1 MGERSSTLEGVT
13 QSASIGRRP
22 APLVVL
28 AAGRATRYGGVKPLA
43 PVGVGGEAVIDV
55 LASDALAAGFDRIVL
70 VIGNDTGAALRYHVE
85 RTWPR
90 DVEVRFSVQRTP
102 DGTVGAVCA
111 AVSELDPSSHFAVAN
126 ADDLPGVGALGALAA
141 HLSGEAP
148 TDVLVSFRLADTV
161 IGTSPVTRGL
171 CTLGA
176 DGALLALDERRHVTP
191 LPDGRFVA
199 HDGREPAELDPAHPV
214 SVNLWGFSP
223 AMHAVFAAA
232 MAGPSDG
239 EVLLPEVVHRLL
251 AEGAGAEGGEAATH
265 RVGTRR
271 HRIDVLRAPGRC
283 IGVTHAGD
291 VPLVTA
297 ALAREVGRGERP
309 ATLWTERG
317 ATRPAASVP

>member
-1 MGERSSTLEGVT
+1 MTQTASSRERH
-13 QSASIGRRP
+13 

-55 LASDALAAGFDRIVL
+55 LASDALAAGFQRIVL
-70 VIGNDTGAALRYHVE
+70 VIGEDTGAAVRYHVE
-85 RTWPR
+85 RTWPD
-90 DVEVRFSVQRTP
+90 DVDVRFSVQHTP

-111 AVSELDPSSHFAVAN
+111 AASALDPASHFAVAN
-126 ADDLPGVGALGALAA
+126 ADDLPSVGALASLAA

-161 IGTSPVTRGL
+161 IGSSPVTRGL
-171 CTLGA
+171 CTIGD
-176 DGALLALDERRHVTP
+176 DGTLLALEERRHVTP

-199 HDGREPAELDPAHPV
+199 DDGRQPRELDPDQPV

-223 AMHAVFAAA
+223 AMHEVFAAA
-232 MAGPSDG
+232 MAVPSSG
-239 EVLLPEVVHRLL
+239 EVLLPDVVHHLL
-251 AEGAGAEGGEAATH
+251 VGRADGVLGGGGARHGGAG
-265 RVGTRR
+265 RF
-271 HRIDVLRAPGRC
+271 RIDVLRAAGRC
-283 IGVTHAGD
+283 IGVTHADD

-309 ATLWTERG
+309 ATLWTSRP
-317 ATRPAASVP
+317 ATRSAARLP